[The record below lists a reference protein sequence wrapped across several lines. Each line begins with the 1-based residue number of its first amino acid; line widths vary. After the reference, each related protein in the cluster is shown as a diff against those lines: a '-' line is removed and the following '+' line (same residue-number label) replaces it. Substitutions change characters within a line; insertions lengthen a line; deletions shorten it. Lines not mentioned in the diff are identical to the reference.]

1 MTILTQNLFVYRNVK
16 LTYQENILSFDLVY
30 NSIHWFK
37 RKNELNLIMKHLNKV
52 LKFQNDQESIVILI
66 HFLKLLSFNLVLQNF
81 QL

>member
-37 RKNELNLIMKHLNKV
+37 IKNELNLIRKHLNKV